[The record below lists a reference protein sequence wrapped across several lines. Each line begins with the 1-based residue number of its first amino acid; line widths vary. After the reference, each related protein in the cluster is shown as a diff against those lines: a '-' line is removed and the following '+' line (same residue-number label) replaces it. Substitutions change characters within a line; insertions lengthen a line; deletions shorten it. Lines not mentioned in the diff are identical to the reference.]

1 MPLYIMFSTLTD
13 EGRKTVT
20 ANPERIEEV
29 NREIENMGAYVIA
42 QYACLGKHDFINLI
56 EAPDNEAIMWVSME
70 LGSRGTVQIMTLPVI
85 TIPEFIE
92 KMGHA
97 GESDAAE
104 SGTGTAKRADK

>member
-29 NREIENMGAYVIA
+29 NREIESMGAYVIA

-70 LGSRGTVQIMTLPVI
+70 LGSRGTVQIMTLPA
-85 TIPEFIE
+85 IPIHEFIE
-92 KMGHA
+92 KVGA
-97 GESDAAE
+97 TLTNLIASSGPAAE
-104 SGTGTAKRADK
+104 

>member
-20 ANPERIEEV
+20 THPERIEEV

-42 QYACLGKHDFINLI
+42 QYACLGKHDFVNLI
-56 EAPDNEAIMWVSME
+56 EAPNNEAIMWVSME

-85 TIPEFIE
+85 PIHQFIE
-92 KMGHA
+92 KVGHG
-97 GESDAAE
+97 GEPDAPE
-104 SGTGTAKRADK
+104 SGSATAKQANN

>member
-1 MPLYIMFSTLTD
+1 MFSSLTN

-20 ANPERIEEV
+20 ANPERIEDV
-29 NREIENMGAYVIA
+29 NREIESMGAFVIA

-85 TIPEFIE
+85 PIHQFIE
-92 KMGHA
+92 KVGHA
-97 GESDAAE
+97 GEPDVAE
-104 SGTGTAKRADK
+104 SDSGAAKAEDK